1 MSKLVLVRH
10 GESRGNVWSP
20 ANRDDRTNFLSR
32 KGHKQAE
39 LAGLEL
45 ATDGFEFETTI
56 SSKMTRACQTLVTIM
71 EQFDGLAHQRVHIT
85 DERLNESRNARAA
98 EDHRVGVYAAMNDLI
113 MPALAKGN
121 VLCVTHYFTM
131 QRIFD
136 FLHIKRHEFWCEGK
150 HIPNAMPFVYDHID
164 DEISP
169 GVYHPKEWVI
179 YNHYF
184 ERTQYL

>member
-10 GESRGNVWSP
+10 GESRGNVWSA
-20 ANRDDRTNFLSR
+20 ANRDDRTNFLSK

-71 EQFDGLAHQRVHIT
+71 EQFDGLAHQREHIT
-85 DERLNESRNARAA
+85 DKRLSESRSVHV
-98 EDHRVGVYAAMNDLI
+98 EEEHRVGVYAAMNDLI

-150 HIPNAMPFVYDHID
+150 HIPNAIPFVY
-164 DEISP
+164 EETSP
-169 GVYHPKEWVI
+169 GVYNPKEWVI
-179 YNHYF
+179 YNHYY

>member
-1 MSKLVLVRH
+1 MSNKLVLVRH

-20 ANRDDRTNFLSR
+20 ANRDDRTNFLSK

-39 LAGLEL
+39 LAGIEL
-45 ATDGFEFETTI
+45 ATDDFKFETTI
-56 SSKMTRACQTLVTIM
+56 SSQMTRACQTLVTIM
-71 EQFDGLAHQRVHIT
+71 EQFDSNVHQRAHVT
-85 DERLNESRNARAA
+85 DKRLNESRNKAA
-98 EDHRVGVYAAMNDLI
+98 EQSHKVDVYAAMHDLV
-113 MPALAKGN
+113 MPALEKGN

-136 FLHIKRHEFWCEGK
+136 FLHIKSHEFWCKGR
-150 HIPNAMPFVYDHID
+150 HIPNAMPSVY
-164 DEISP
+164 EP
-169 GVYHPKEWVI
+169 TAPNVYNPKEWVI